1 MQWHGLW
8 HLFARH
14 GEVTRAFIARKL
26 SRGIKRFGFVDFKCA
41 VDTNRAVERLNSFSV
56 YGFKLSVKIAN
67 QKIQKS
73 SGKRTTT
80 EKDHDAQLT
89 GTGKT
94 VT

>member
-1 MQWHGLW
+1 MQWRGLW

-14 GEVTRAFIARKL
+14 GEVTHAFIARKL

-41 VDTNRAVERLNSFSV
+41 ADANRAVERLNSFSV

-73 SGKRTTT
+73 SGKRTTN
-80 EKDHDAQLT
+80 EKDHDA
-89 GTGKT
+89 
-94 VT
+94 